1 MPLLVDYIRAIADP
15 QIRSGGKKSTS
26 SDVPALSV
34 MSEVN
39 GVLKEP
45 SQFDPGRPST
55 GRVASASMMRSVMNS
70 SESSSPSES
79 NQWSSAIGHAST
91 GKSGRVIERLQADI
105 DRLRREKQLLKLRH
119 EEAEKATENL
129 TTRNS
134 YLQDRNSNY
143 EQSHE
148 ANIRQIARKE
158 RQVED
163 LREELRR
170 EKLKTSKAENQAE
183 VAATNEE
190 IWRDQA
196 SQAKS
201 LASQRESEYDTIVA
215 CRKND
220 YERHQQGLDKI
231 KSNFSVLLRRQDDDL
246 EKQKKLEIIAE
257 QQRQT
262 IAQLEDLTKKL
273 TSNFKA
279 YRAEIDTA
287 IADLRRTASS
297 NDSAI
302 TRKLEEMTQVT
313 GQMRWVINV
322 DEIVNYNHRGPP
334 PPTTR
339 PVSQGK
345 DQLDGH
351 AGSESERQGE
361 REKEKD
367 KESGRRS
374 PTKGLLTKHR
384 RKESNKSSKSTK

>member
-1 MPLLVDYIRAIADP
+1 M
-15 QIRSGGKKSTS
+15 TS
-26 SDVPALSV
+26 SD
-34 MSEVN
+34 
-39 GVLKEP
+39 
-45 SQFDPGRPST
+45 
-55 GRVASASMMRSVMNS
+55 
-70 SESSSPSES
+70 SSPSSES

-91 GKSGRVIERLQADI
+91 GKSGRVIERLQGDI
-105 DRLRREKQLLKLRH
+105 DRLRREKQLLKVRH

-129 TTRNS
+129 ATRNQ

-148 ANIRQIARKE
+148 ANVRQIARKE

-170 EKLKTSKAENQAE
+170 EKLKTAKAEHQAE
-183 VAATNEE
+183 VAASNEE

-201 LASQRESEYDTIVA
+201 LAAQRESEYDTIVA

-262 IAQLEDLTKKL
+262 ILQLEDLTKKL
-273 TSNFKA
+273 TTNFKA
-279 YRAEIDTA
+279 YRSEIDSA
-287 IADLRRTASS
+287 IADLREKASS

-302 TRKLEEMTQVT
+302 TRKLEEMSEVT
-313 GQMRWVINV
+313 GQMRWVLNV
-322 DEIVNYNHRGPP
+322 DDIVNHNHRDPP
-334 PPTTR
+334 PPPMTR
-339 PVSQGK
+339 PISQGR

-351 AGSESERQGE
+351 SGPSTARNGE
-361 REKEKD
+361 KEKEKD
-367 KESGRRS
+367 SGRRS

-384 RKESNKSSKSTK
+384 RKESTKSSK

>member
-1 MPLLVDYIRAIADP
+1 
-15 QIRSGGKKSTS
+15 
-26 SDVPALSV
+26 
-34 MSEVN
+34 MS
-39 GVLKEP
+39 
-45 SQFDPGRPST
+45 
-55 GRVASASMMRSVMNS
+55 S
-70 SESSSPSES
+70 SESSPSSEN

-105 DRLRREKQLLKLRH
+105 DRLRREKQLLKVRH

-129 TTRNS
+129 ATRNS

-148 ANIRQIARKE
+148 ANLRQIARKE

-163 LREELRR
+163 LREELRK
-170 EKLKTSKAENQAE
+170 EKLKTSKAESQAE

-231 KSNFSVLLRRQDDDL
+231 KSNFSVLLRRQDEDL

-273 TSNFKA
+273 TLNFKA
-279 YRAEIDTA
+279 YRAEIDNA
-287 IADLRRTASS
+287 IAELRQTASS
-297 NDSAI
+297 NDGAI
-302 TRKLEEMTQVT
+302 NKKLEEMTEVT
-313 GQMRWVINV
+313 GQMRWVLNV
-322 DEIVNYNHRGPP
+322 EEVVNHNHRGPP
-334 PPTTR
+334 PTTR
-339 PVSQGK
+339 PESKGRA
-345 DQLDGH
+345 QLDGQ
-351 AGSESERQGE
+351 ARSENERQSE
-361 REKEKD
+361 REKEKAP
-367 KESGRRS
+367 ESGRRS

-384 RKESNKSSKSTK
+384 RKESNKSSK